1 MTLCRIQPTVYYADK
16 KYTAMD
22 YNKIFIHVFSFI
34 QVALAMTLRTMNM
47 AKAENRA
54 LPINHIHF
62 TSLEPSTSSCTLS
75 RVSSTLLLNMRISY
89 YSLVALVL
97 QYIHFISLIELLY
110 LLPLNYP
117 TQFFF
122 QFASRILLKH
132 PDHTQSTDQTQARRI
147 LQSFTRKPPGLNT
160 FNLAPYNSTMPQD
173 PSKQAAQCCR
183 IYHILSRSREILTT
197 QLEPRGCSC
206 SKPLNNVAFA
216 CRDCAGAMGNVL
228 NHQLTHAEKMQLGWA
243 ENQAIMCNISSTC
256 LSTSQSG

>member
-1 MTLCRIQPTVYYADK
+1 MYYADK

-34 QVALAMTLRTMNM
+34 RVALAMILRTVNM

-89 YSLVALVL
+89 YGLVALVL

-110 LLPLNYP
+110 LLTLNYP

-122 QFASRILLKH
+122 QLASRILLKH

-147 LQSFTRKPPGLNT
+147 LQPFTRKPPGSNT
-160 FNLAPYNSTMPQD
+160 SNLAPYNSTMPPSTPQD

-183 IYHILSRSREILTT
+183 IYHILSRGREILTT

-206 SKPLNNVAFA
+206 LKPLNNVAFA
-216 CRDCAGAMGNVL
+216 Y
-228 NHQLTHAEKMQLGWA
+228 
-243 ENQAIMCNISSTC
+243 
-256 LSTSQSG
+256 